1 MDDLFAAASSA
12 VKEEE
17 KKDKKDKKELE
28 RREDKKKTLM
38 RLNDFAER
46 RSFTKSASKEGSKK
60 EYESDGNEENSAR
73 KRPKV
78 QSRKHMWM
86 EPPSVLGEEKHTR
99 VGSNFQATIPEL
111 VAPGPTP
118 KEKEQSKR
126 ESN

>member
-1 MDDLFAAASSA
+1 MDDLFAAAASA

-17 KKDKKDKKELE
+17 KKDKKEE
-28 RREDKKKTLM
+28 GREEKKTLM
-38 RLNDFAER
+38 RPNDFAER
-46 RSFTKSASKEGSKK
+46 RSFTKSAPNKGSKK
-60 EYESDGNEENSAR
+60 QYESDGNEENSAR

-111 VAPGPTP
+111 VAPGPTL
-118 KEKEQSKR
+118 KEKEQSKL
-126 ESN
+126 ESNRSV